1 MKRKTLTTALLAG
14 LTGTVGIANMSNA
27 VNINPDGLGQALVY
41 PYYTVRDGQDT
52 LISVVNTTN
61 GVKAVKVRFLEAENS
76 REVLDFNL
84 FLSPFD
90 VWTAAVVDNG
100 TGAAI
105 FSQDVSCTIPDVP
118 DTFANAQQFLDF
130 RFTDQTPGGEDFRD
144 GGGTTLDRTREGYLE
159 ILEMGVVND
168 TNGYATAAT
177 HAATDGSPLDC
188 ATIRGADASLASDA
202 DGDDVDPPTGGL
214 FGGGAI
220 VDVFGGTFAG
230 YNADAIDNWSQI
242 DQYST
247 SGDEEPRL
255 SDANSG
261 VGDVVTQ
268 VFYQGTVVESSWGSG
283 AEAVSAIYMHDN
295 IMNEYVLDDATNSGT
310 DWVVNF
316 PTKRF
321 HTDPRFAVGTVPVPP
336 FTTSF
341 SGGIPGQ
348 ACEEV
353 TISVFDREETPL
365 GGGQAGPIFSP
376 RPPGQPGDALCFEAN
391 VMTFDSSS
399 VLSSALDSFTNLPVN
414 FQNGWTNVA
423 FTDDANQMTSNDG
436 DTYFGLPATGFAV
449 QEFVNGTL
457 EDEEGNSLL
466 SNYQGLFDHR
476 ATRCIEASAET
487 ATCPL
492 AGS

>member
-52 LISVVNTTN
+52 LISVVNTTDS
-61 GVKAVKVRFLEAENS
+61 VKAVKVRFLEAENS

-105 FSQDVSCTIPDVP
+105 FSQDTSCTVPDVP
-118 DTFANAQQFLDF
+118 DTFGDAQPFLDF
-130 RFTDQTPGGEDFRD
+130 RYTDQSPGGEDFRD
-144 GGGTTLDRTREGYLE
+144 GGSTTLDRTREGYLE
-159 ILEMGVVND
+159 MLEMGVVTD
-168 TNGYATAAT
+168 ASGFATAAT
-177 HAATDGSPLDC
+177 HVAQGGTLDC
-188 ATIRGADASLASDA
+188 ATLRASDA
-202 DGDDVDPPTGGL
+202 IIGGDVIAPTGGL

-230 YNADAIDNWSQI
+230 YNADAIDNWSAI
-242 DQYST
+242 PQYS
-247 SGDEEPRL
+247 SAGDEEPRL

-261 VGDVVTQ
+261 VGDVTTQ
-268 VFYQGTVVESSWGSG
+268 VFYQGTVVTSDWATG

-295 IMNEYVLDDATNSGT
+295 IMNEYVLDDVTNSGT
-310 DWVVNF
+310 DWVVTF

-321 HTDPRFAVGTVPVPP
+321 HTDSRFSVGTVPVPP

-353 TISVFDREETPL
+353 TISVYDREETPL
-365 GGGQAGPIFSP
+365 GGGQTGPIFSP
-376 RPPGQPGDALCFEAN
+376 APPGQPGDALCFEAN

-414 FQNGWTNVA
+414 FQNGWANIA
-423 FTDDANQMTSNDG
+423 FTDTANQMSSNDG
-436 DTYFGLPATGFAV
+436 DTYFGLPSTGFAV

-457 EDEEGNSLL
+457 EDSEGNSVL

-476 ATRCIEASAET
+476 ATRCIEASAEA